1 MQVNAGNHVRP
12 ARGATAREMMLV
24 VGLALAGLL
33 LAVLVAFTPWR
44 LPVTV
49 APVDQLPAVVGVVD
63 PIGQEAG
70 R

>member
-1 MQVNAGNHVRP
+1 MQINAGNHAHT

-49 APVDQLPAVVGVVD
+49 APVDHLPAVVGVVD
-63 PIGQEAG
+63 PIGQG
-70 R
+70 GSR